1 MIDKIEILQHGES
14 RDFGCH
20 PCEESTGLLRI
31 VAYRHELVTQLGKDR
46 FNSLSEAPVCPRRRS
61 PVLLVQPIRHF
72 KGNVRRPK
80 EVQLHRRAE
89 ISLVPKNH
97 AVVILPLHIV
107 QIMQVMD
114 VCRSH
119 VIRMYHPTYSAQGV
133 ELISVIVH
141 VLRSAVSPCGSTV
154 NVRLSHGTAVG
165 TGILTDFHRL
175 GVDTEDGLSAIYGTG
190 NGLADI
196 LAKLASQLAALIV
209 LTTGNQVGNCT
220 RTFLIQTVEQ
230 IILAINTESLGCD
243 GQSYHF
249 QVGKGGNNAPARHIS
264 LLVYL
269 ISCKFLAYL
278 KNLSELCNE
287 VVHTYDNST

>member
-80 EVQLHRRAE
+80 EVQLHRHTE
-89 ISLVPKNH
+89 IS
-97 AVVILPLHIV
+97 
-107 QIMQVMD
+107 
-114 VCRSH
+114 
-119 VIRMYHPTYSAQGV
+119 
-133 ELISVIVH
+133 
-141 VLRSAVSPCGSTV
+141 
-154 NVRLSHGTAVG
+154 
-165 TGILTDFHRL
+165 
-175 GVDTEDGLSAIYGTG
+175 
-190 NGLADI
+190 
-196 LAKLASQLAALIV
+196 
-209 LTTGNQVGNCT
+209 
-220 RTFLIQTVEQ
+220 
-230 IILAINTESLGCD
+230 
-243 GQSYHF
+243 HF